1 MGSRSVISYLEEA
14 LLPSGPKSTPLVVKK
29 QLPEPLVRLA
39 RNDPKLAQ
47 NITANLELLTRD
59 AKNRARLG
67 LNRKS

>member
-1 MGSRSVISYLEEA
+1 MSYLEEA
-14 LLPSGPKSTPLVVKK
+14 LLPSGPRPTPLVVKK

-47 NITANLELLTRD
+47 SITSNLELLTRD